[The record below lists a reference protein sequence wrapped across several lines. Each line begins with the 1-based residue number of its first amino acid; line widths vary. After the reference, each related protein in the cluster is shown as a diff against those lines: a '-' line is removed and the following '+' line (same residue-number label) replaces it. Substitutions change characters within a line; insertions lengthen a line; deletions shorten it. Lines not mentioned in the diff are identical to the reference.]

1 MSQPSV
7 CGVVM
12 LVLLIAASFT
22 QLAERWAVAECDYTV
37 IACVYR
43 PKTSRPPLNLDVDLW
58 TEFLC
63 TLCR

>member
-1 MSQPSV
+1 
-7 CGVVM
+7 M

-22 QLAERWAVAECDYTV
+22 QLAERWVVAECGYTV
-37 IACVYR
+37 ISCVYR